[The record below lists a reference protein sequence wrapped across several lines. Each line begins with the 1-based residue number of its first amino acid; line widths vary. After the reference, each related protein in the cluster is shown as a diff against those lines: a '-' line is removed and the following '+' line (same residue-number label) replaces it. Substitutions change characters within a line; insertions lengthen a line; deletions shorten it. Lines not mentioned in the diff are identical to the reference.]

1 MSYYRHQIH
10 VPGVDVYPASRKGKP
25 VRGEADF
32 IVLFRPQT

>member
-10 VPGVDVYPASRKGKP
+10 VPGVAPASRKEKP

-32 IVLFRPQT
+32 IVLFSPQT